1 MPDNTFDRRKFLKLG
16 AAGLA
21 AAGLPSLTACVQ
33 EPATLPLLALSPNP
47 ANVGNRVQSHS
58 VHIPVKAGK
67 AAELAALL
75 AKGGLF
81 AKRTPGVH
89 FARAAQLSAAHLG
102 QPEGSP
108 GELTL
113 GIIYDRRIETALNFL
128 AQNADALGAA
138 FEFCEGYD
146 AGTASNP
153 AALRTYLEPHL
164 VSDNLF
170 FTAYDKAENEVLACL
185 AVQDNFLELLRRADF
200 TDQDELPY
208 LVDHFLLADA
218 PHARMLDEPRPTH
231 RSGSRPFSPH
241 TTNTLTMLQPLMRGR
256 LHPEKVVPCSASRL
270 EKIERFVGKH
280 FDYRQAFEFILREGE
295 FAVKDMHEHPLA
307 ALHTLHFA
315 RIAVIETGAGHS
327 MLFSSV
333 YDGDFTQY
341 VLDFGS
347 RVADQIDFI
356 WGLTENYPHA
366 GCRDVPGFIEW
377 IHGGQVDVQDFY
389 SAHGNITLLRI
400 QKASQ
405 LREKLA
411 VLSRYLAVDPT
422 ALRVQLEA
430 FVRENQALLS

>member
-1 MPDNTFDRRKFLKLG
+1 MPNNSFDRRRFLKLG

-21 AAGLPSLTACVQ
+21 VASLPGLAACVQ
-33 EPATLPLLALSPNP
+33 APATLPLLALSPQP
-47 ANVGNRVQSHS
+47 ANAGNQVLSHS
-58 VHIPVKAGK
+58 VHIPVRAGR
-67 AAELAALL
+67 ATELGALL

-81 AKRTPGVH
+81 ANRTPGVH
-89 FARAAQLSAAHLG
+89 FARAAQLSAARLG
-102 QPEGSP
+102 QPEGAG

-128 AQNADALGAA
+128 TENAVALDAALA
-138 FEFCEGYD
+138 FCEGYE

-153 AALRTYLEPHL
+153 AALRAFLEPHL
-164 VSDNLF
+164 VADNLF

-185 AVQDNFLELLRRADF
+185 AVQENFFELLRRADF
-200 TDQDELPY
+200 ASPAELPY

-218 PHARMLDEPRPTH
+218 PHARMIDEPRPTH
-231 RSGSRPFSPH
+231 RSGSRPFRPH
-241 TTNTLTMLQPLMRGR
+241 TTNTLTMLQPLLPGR
-256 LHPEKVVPCSASRL
+256 IDPKRVVPCSASRL
-270 EKIERFVGKH
+270 EKIERWAGKH

-295 FAVKDMHEHPLA
+295 FAVNDLHEHPLA

-315 RIAVIETGAGHS
+315 RIAVIETPVGPS

-356 WGLTENYPHA
+356 WGLTRNYPRA
-366 GCRDVPGFIEW
+366 GCRDVPGFIAW
-377 IHGGQVDVQDFY
+377 IRAGQVDVQDFY
-389 SAHGNITLLRI
+389 SAHGNVTLLQI
-400 QKASQ
+400 QRASR
-405 LREKLA
+405 LREQLA
-411 VLSRYLAVDPT
+411 VFSRNLAVEPA
-422 ALRVQLEA
+422 ALQAQLKA

>member
-1 MPDNTFDRRKFLKLG
+1 MPNNSFDRRAFLKIG

-21 AAGLPSLTACVQ
+21 VAGLPALAACAQ
-33 EPATLPLLALSPNP
+33 DPTTLPLLALSPQP
-47 ANVGNRVQSHS
+47 ANAGNRVLSHS
-58 VHIPVKAGK
+58 VHIPVKSGR
-67 AAELAALL
+67 AAELGALL

-81 AKRTPGVH
+81 ANRTPGVH

-102 QPEGSP
+102 QPEGNP

-128 AQNADALGAA
+128 AQNADALDAA
-138 FEFCEGYD
+138 LAFCEGYA
-146 AGTASNP
+146 AGTASDP
-153 AALRTYLEPHL
+153 AALRAYLEPHL
-164 VSDNLF
+164 VPDNLF

-185 AVQDNFLELLRRADF
+185 AVQDNFLALLQRADF
-200 TDQDELPY
+200 ADPRELPY
-208 LVDHFLLADA
+208 LVDRFLLADA
-218 PHARMLDEPRPTH
+218 PHARMLDQPRPTH
-231 RSGSRPFSPH
+231 RSGSRPFRPH
-241 TTNTLTMLQPLMRGR
+241 TTNTLTMVQPLMRGR
-256 LHPEKVVPCSASRL
+256 LDPQRIVPCSASRL
-270 EKIERFVGKH
+270 ERVERFVGKH
-280 FDYRQAFEFILREGE
+280 FDYREAFEFILREGE
-295 FAVKDMHEHPLA
+295 FAVKDLREHPLA

-356 WGLTENYPHA
+356 WGLTENYPRA
-366 GCRDVPGFIEW
+366 GCRDVPGFIAW
-377 IHGGQVDVQDFY
+377 IRDGQVDVQDFY

-400 QKASQ
+400 QQASR

-411 VLSRYLAVDPT
+411 VLSRDLAVDPT
-422 ALRVQLEA
+422 ALRAQLKT